1 MNIEQRVTDL
11 ECQLSFQDDTIETLN
26 QTVIAQRKQI
36 DELSHQIS
44 KLSTQLTTLQNEQ
57 NDDNTADERPP
68 HY

>member
-57 NDDNTADERPP
+57 NDDKTADERPP